1 MLAETMFLDSNL
13 VHNWN
18 AQPLLKWLSFEIVMG
33 LWFLA
38 LGKCFWL
45 LFSCYFVVLN
55 TTIMMW

>member
-18 AQPLLKWLSFEIVMG
+18 AQPLLKWLSFEVAMG
-33 LWFLA
+33 LCFWA

-45 LFSCYFVVLN
+45 LFSCYFVVL
-55 TTIMMW
+55 